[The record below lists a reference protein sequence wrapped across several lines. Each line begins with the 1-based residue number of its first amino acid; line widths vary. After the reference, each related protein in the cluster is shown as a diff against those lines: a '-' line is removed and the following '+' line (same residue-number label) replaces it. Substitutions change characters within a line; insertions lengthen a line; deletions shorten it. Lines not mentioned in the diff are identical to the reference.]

1 MNNMNL
7 FIVLVLVLKICC
19 FNAILC
25 QTCTKETCEIEE
37 GVIIHWDLNGMDQN
51 DPKLIEAIKTKVLIP
66 PPSKQKLK
74 LRLPTSMKFIN
85 GQDGQPSAIERILKS
100 KKLWK
105 KKKQGF
111 FVEAGACAGE
121 QISNTIYFE
130 LKHNWTGLLVEP
142 NPDFYQKLF
151 KIKRNAWI
159 LPHCLSTGKSVEIVD
174 FDASLFNGGIINPGK
189 VLPSDMGRIAPR
201 EYRPKDRKIKVSNQ
215 MALQNIFYLGETNNF
230 IY

>member
-66 PPSKQKLK
+66 PPSKQKLALK
-74 LRLPTSMKFIN
+74 LPTSMKFIN
-85 GQDGQPSAIERILKS
+85 GQDGQPSAIEKILKS

-159 LPHCLSTGKSVEIVD
+159 LPTGE
-174 FDASLFNGGIINPGK
+174 
-189 VLPSDMGRIAPR
+189 
-201 EYRPKDRKIKVSNQ
+201 
-215 MALQNIFYLGETNNF
+215 
-230 IY
+230 